1 MPLWTAP
8 EAASKVTSGVVAVYT
23 TGKTIGALKDDG
35 SFVAWGHSTQ
45 DIASGVTKVVASSKE
60 TWSTNIAE
68 SHG

>member
-1 MPLWTAP
+1 M
-8 EAASKVTSGVVAVYT
+8 VAVYT